1 MANTK
6 IELLLA
12 LKDRYS
18 AALKRADKDTE
29 TATQRMKRKLGEVK
43 ERFSEAA
50 DAVKRNTAATFTD
63 IHRYI
68 TDSSYRR
75 ASILVAMRDLKD
87 KINGVKTA
95 AKNAFDELRSNVP
108 ILDKAITL
116 MSNPITL
123 GVTGVVAIGGA
134 LKNAADLAMDWQ
146 KGMAEINVTAGLS
159 QAELEKLSST
169 MLDIGTRNVAPLE
182 EVPTAFNKIISAG
195 LDAKTALA
203 SLDPTLQAAKA
214 GFVDIETVAKA
225 GVNVMN
231 SAGVK
236 DIVAETD
243 ILDATGKVIT
253 KKGEVIKTAIE
264 QVYDTLFATMQKGA
278 ASMSEIAA
286 YLPTIVPTAKNAG
299 VSLEQASGAFA
310 FMTAQG
316 VNAASAATLLNGA
329 FNSLSNPKLLGN
341 FKAIGVEIYDAKGNM
356 RSMPDIVNDLAKSLN
371 GLSDSAKAQKLASL
385 GLDQTSAQAFA
396 VMTQSADKF
405 RDTLDA
411 TANSSGALKE
421 SYNNSMTA
429 ADQWGIAL
437 NNIKAVAIKI
447 GQAFLPIITK
457 VGEWAAA
464 ITSGI
469 IPAIKGA
476 VEWCKEW
483 WPVLATL
490 AVGFVAMNANNIVAT
505 ASLIAHSV
513 ATKACAAAQWLLNAA
528 MSANPIGL
536 VVMAIAAL
544 VAMVTI
550 AIKKYDEWGAAMLLL
565 MGPIGMIVNLVM
577 TIKRYW
583 DSIVDAFTNG
593 GFIEG
598 IKQIGR
604 ALLDLIL
611 YPVQQLLELLSK
623 IPGLGRLAAK
633 GFDFIKE
640 MRTNLNMIDPEK
652 KTQSA
657 QSETDETE
665 DKSLV
670 EQGMEMLGF
679 GNGGLTGDGSGSGG
693 GSGTGTADSIA
704 GSAKQIKNIT
714 VNIDAFN
721 KGGIN
726 AGNTQGLNGKSAVD
740 IEEWFTQ
747 MLLRTVR
754 NLEMTY

>member
-29 TATQRMKRKLGEVK
+29 TATQRMKRKLSEVK

-134 LKNAADLAMDWQ
+134 LKNAANLAMDWQ

-169 MLDIGTRNVAPLE
+169 MLDIGTKNVAPLE

-195 LDAKTALA
+195 LNAEQALSA
-203 SLDPTLQAAKA
+203 LDPTLKAAKA

-225 GVNVMN
+225 GVNLMN
-231 SAGVK
+231 SSGR
-236 DIVAETD
+236 DINAVYD
-243 ILDATGKVIT
+243 ILFG
-253 KKGEVIKTAIE
+253 
-264 QVYDTLFATMQKGA
+264 TLQKGA
-278 ASMSEIAA
+278 ANMGEIAA
-286 YLPTIVPTAKNAG
+286 YLPTVVPVARNAG
-299 VSLEQASGAFA
+299 ASLEETAGAFA

-316 VNAASAATLLNGA
+316 QSASAAATLLNGA

-341 FKAIGVEIYDAKGNM
+341 FKTMGVEIYDAQGKMLPMG
-356 RSMPDIVNDLAKSLN
+356 DIIETLANKLD
-371 GLSDSAKAQKLASL
+371 GLSDKEKAAKLSSL
-385 GLDQTSAQAFA
+385 GLDQTSASAFA
-396 VMTQSADKF
+396 VMTQDVQKF
-405 RDTLDA
+405 KATLDG
-411 TANSSGALKE
+411 TANSTGALSAAYK
-421 SYNNSMTA
+421 NSMTA
-429 ADQWGIAL
+429 ADQWSIAI
-437 NNIKAVAIKI
+437 NNIKTVAIKI

-490 AVGFVAMNANNIVAT
+490 AVGFVAMNANNIAAT

-583 DSIVDAFTNG
+583 DSITDAFTNG

-598 IKQIGR
+598 VKQIGR

-640 MRTNLNMIDPEK
+640 MRANLNMIDPEK
-652 KTQSA
+652 KTQGA

-665 DKSLV
+665 DKSFV
-670 EQGMEMLGF
+670 EQGMEMLGL
-679 GNGGLTGDGSGSGG
+679 GGDGTTGDGSGSGG

>member
-6 IELLLA
+6 IELLLE

-159 QAELEKLSST
+159 NEELENLSNT
-169 MLDIGTRNVAPLE
+169 MLDIGAKYSAPLE
-182 EVPTAFNKIISAG
+182 EVPGAFNKIISAG
-195 LDAKTALA
+195 LNAKQALA
-203 SLDPTLQAAKA
+203 ALDPTLKAAKA

-231 SAGVK
+231 SSGQ
-236 DIVAETD
+236 D
-243 ILDATGKVIT
+243 
-253 KKGEVIKTAIE
+253 IKT
-264 QVYDTLFATMQKGA
+264 VYDVLFATLQKGA
-278 ASMSEIAA
+278 ANMGEIAA
-286 YLPTIVPTAKNAG
+286 YLPTVVPVARNAG
-299 VSLEQASGAFA
+299 ASLNETAGAFA

-316 VNAASAATLLNGA
+316 QSASAAATLLNGA

-341 FKAIGVEIYDAKGNM
+341 FKAMGVEIYDAQGNLRPM
-356 RSMPDIVNDLAKSLN
+356 ADIIDSLAGKLK
-371 GLSDSAKAQKLASL
+371 DIPAEMKAAKLASL

-396 VMTQSADKF
+396 VMTQGAQKF
-405 RDTLDA
+405 RETLDG
-411 TANSSGALKE
+411 TAQSSGALDKAFDT
-421 SYNNSMTA
+421 SKTA
-429 ADQWGIAL
+429 SDYWGVAL
-437 NNIKAVAIKI
+437 NNIKKLLIQV
-447 GQAFLPIITK
+447 GQFLLPVITK

-464 ITSGI
+464 ITGGI
-469 IPAIKGA
+469 IPAIKGV

-490 AVGFVAMNANNIVAT
+490 AVGFVAMNANNIAAT

-513 ATKACAAAQWLLNAA
+513 AAKACAAAQWLLNAA

-611 YPVQQLLELLSK
+611 YPIQQLLELVSK
-623 IPGLGRLAAK
+623 IPGAGKLAAE

-640 MRTNLNMIDPEK
+640 MRANLNMIDPEK

-657 QSETDETE
+657 PSETDETE
-665 DKSLV
+665 DKSFV
-670 EQGMEMLGF
+670 EQGMEMLGL
-679 GNGGLTGDGSGSGG
+679 GGDGTSGGVPGSGG
-693 GSGTGTADSIA
+693 GSATGGADAVA

>member
-63 IHRYI
+63 IKKYF
-68 TDSSYRR
+68 TDSTYRR
-75 ASILVAMRDLKD
+75 ASVLVSMDYLRDKL
-87 KINGVKTA
+87 NGVKTA

-169 MLDIGTRNVAPLE
+169 MLDIGAKNVAPLE

-195 LDAKTALA
+195 LNAEQALA
-203 SLDPTLQAAKA
+203 ALDPTLKAAKA

-231 SAGVK
+231 SSGR
-236 DIVAETD
+236 DINAVYD
-243 ILDATGKVIT
+243 ILFG
-253 KKGEVIKTAIE
+253 
-264 QVYDTLFATMQKGA
+264 TLQKGA
-278 ASMSEIAA
+278 ANMGEIAA
-286 YLPTIVPTAKNAG
+286 YLPTVVPVARNAG
-299 VSLEQASGAFA
+299 ASLEETAGAFA

-316 VNAASAATLLNGA
+316 QSASAAATLLNGA

-341 FKAIGVEIYDAKGNM
+341 FKTMGVEIYDAQGKMLPMG
-356 RSMPDIVNDLAKSLN
+356 DIIETLANKLD
-371 GLSDSAKAQKLASL
+371 GLSDKEKAAKLSSL
-385 GLDQTSAQAFA
+385 GLDQTSASAFA
-396 VMTQSADKF
+396 VMTQDVQKF
-405 RDTLDA
+405 KATLDG
-411 TANSSGALKE
+411 TANSTGALSAAYK
-421 SYNNSMTA
+421 NSMTA

-457 VGEWAAA
+457 TGEWAAA

-611 YPVQQLLELLSK
+611 YPIQQLLELVSK
-623 IPGLGRLAAK
+623 IPGAGKLAAK

-640 MRTNLNMIDPEK
+640 MRANLNMIDPEK

-679 GNGGLTGDGSGSGG
+679 GNGGLTGDGLGSGG
-693 GSGTGTADSIA
+693 GSATGGADAVA

-726 AGNTQGLNGKSAVD
+726 AGNTQGLNGKSATD

>member
-1 MANTK
+1 MAQSK
-6 IELLLA
+6 IQLLLD
-12 LKDRYS
+12 LKDRISQGLNRAKS
-18 AALKRADKDTE
+18 AVSEASE
-29 TATQRMKRKLGEVK
+29 EMKKKLGGLKNYWVDAFK
-43 ERFSEAA
+43 EMREQIPAF
-50 DAVKRNTAATFTD
+50 DQAVKF
-63 IHRYI
+63 I
-68 TDSSYRR
+68 T
-75 ASILVAMRDLKD
+75 
-87 KINGVKTA
+87 
-95 AKNAFDELRSNVP
+95 
-108 ILDKAITL
+108 
-116 MSNPITL
+116 NPIGAAVTVVTSL
-123 GVTGVVAIGGA
+123 GSAIKSVVSS
-134 LKNAADLAMDWQ
+134 AMDWQ
-146 KGMAEINVTAGLS
+146 KGMAEINVTAGLT
-159 QAELEKLSST
+159 QTELAKLSDQ
-169 MLDIGTRNVAPLE
+169 MLDIGAQNVAPLE
-182 EVPTAFNKIISAG
+182 EVPQAFNKIISAG

-203 SLDPTLQAAKA
+203 SLDPTLKAAKA

-225 GVNVMN
+225 GTNVMN

-236 DIVAETD
+236 DLVAETD

-253 KKGEVIKTAIE
+253 KKGEVIKSAIE
-264 QVYDTLFATMQKGA
+264 QVYDTLFATMQKGS

-341 FKAIGVEIYDAKGNM
+341 FKAIGVEIYDADGKM
-356 RSMPDIVNDLAKSLN
+356 RSMPEIVDALAKSLD
-371 GLSDSAKAQKLASL
+371 GLSDSAKAEKLASL

-437 NNIKAVAIKI
+437 NNIKAGAIKI
-447 GQAFLPIITK
+447 GQIFLPIITK
-457 VGEWAAA
+457 TGEWAAT

-469 IPAIKGA
+469 VPAIKGA

-483 WPVLATL
+483 WPVLAMLT
-490 AVGFVAMNANNIVAT
+490 VGFVAMNINNIAST
-505 ASLIAHSV
+505 ASLIAHLV
-513 ATKACAAAQWLLNAA
+513 ATKALAAAQWVLNAA

-536 VVMAIAAL
+536 VIMAIAAL

-550 AIKKYDEWGAAMLLL
+550 VIKKYDEWGAVLTLVL
-565 MGPIGMIVNLVM
+565 GPIGMIVNLVM

-583 DSIVDAFTNG
+583 DSITDAFTNG

-598 IKQIGR
+598 VKQIGR

-640 MRTNLNMIDPEK
+640 MRANLNMIDPEK
-652 KTQSA
+652 KTQGA
-657 QSETDETE
+657 PSETEGAD
-665 DKSLV
+665 DKSFV

-679 GNGGLTGDGSGSGG
+679 SNDGSTGGVPGSGG
-693 GSGTGTADSIA
+693 GSATGGADAVA

-726 AGNTQGLNGKSAVD
+726 AGNTQGLNGKSATD